1 MEPQNN
7 MNHHHKLLKIQ
18 FICISYLSIL
28 TKITSSSLLSLKSL
42 QQPSHSHLNSVFK
55 LRGGSTST
63 TTNKSSQIQNVKQI
77 QNYKLQQQ
85 HLLQL
90 RSTFLSEALAARGI
104 HVGPTMVDVSTPEG
118 SKPPQEVDWDCCLS
132 TVDDPKV
139 STRFYCCFLK
149 SDT

>member
-1 MEPQNN
+1 MEPKS
-7 MNHHHKLLKIQ
+7 MNHHKLLKVQ
-18 FICISYLSIL
+18 FICICYISIL
-28 TKITSSSLLSLKSL
+28 TKITSTSLLSLSL
-42 QQPSHSHLNSVFK
+42 QQQHAPSHLNSVFK

-63 TTNKSSQIQNVKQI
+63 ATKSSQIQNVKQI

-139 STRFYCCFLK
+139 STSYCIEK
-149 SDT
+149 

>member
-1 MEPQNN
+1 MEPPQN
-7 MNHHHKLLKIQ
+7 MKHHKLLKIQ
-18 FICISYLSIL
+18 FIFISYLSIL
-28 TKITSSSLLSLKSL
+28 TKITSSSLLSLSL
-42 QQPSHSHLNSVFK
+42 QQPSHSHLHSVFK
-55 LRGGSTST
+55 LRGGSTSAT
-63 TTNKSSQIQNVKQI
+63 TKSSQVQNVKQI

-139 STRFYCCFLK
+139 STWYYCFK
-149 SDT
+149 NVTR